1 MVSLVEHLTITVPS
15 EVSPEL
21 RHDRH
26 SLGNEGAIKIPKRSR
41 AASGGAVPLIAE
53 WLVVAARADALEDR
67 VGGGGGGSG
76 GGGGGGGGGK
86 GQTRE
91 SIEGGG
97 VAGAVVAVAAAAFRL
112 PSQPGCRTSHQ
123 FVSVQDKLGK

>member
-15 EVSPEL
+15 EISPEL
-21 RHDRH
+21 GHDRH

-41 AASGGAVPLIAE
+41 AASGGTVALIAE
-53 WLVVAARADALEDR
+53 WLVVATRADALEDR
-67 VGGGGGGSG
+67 VGGGGGGD
-76 GGGGGGGGGK
+76 GGGK
-86 GQTRE
+86 RQTRE

-97 VAGAVVAVAAAAFRL
+97 VAGAVVAVAAAVFRL
-112 PSQPGCRTSHQ
+112 PSQADCRTSHQ